1 MFWMI
6 PKGQRLF
13 LSEMQKDKLILIIVF
28 LVFFLIFSS
37 GGVFLYYKI
46 NALEESIS
54 NIDTTKTSENSKSL
68 NTSTQGV
75 EFSKEE
81 ITSLINDT
89 IDEKLKNTTGTKTT
103 TAAKTSTSE
112 EALTRTA
119 YIPLVGP
126 ITTTSTSWVDATG
139 TDISIDL
146 ATDYGKDA
154 KVSWEAFLSIANSNG
169 TAYARLFDVTHGI
182 AVSGSELS
190 VTDNATS
197 TNVTSKYISLW
208 AGRNLYR
215 VQVKS
220 LNSFVATFSSGRIKI
235 VY

>member
-1 MFWMI
+1 MYWMI

-13 LSEMQKDKLILIIVF
+13 LSEMQKDKLVLTIVF
-28 LVFFLIFSS
+28 LVFFLIFSA
-37 GGVFLYYKI
+37 GGVFLFYKI
-46 NALEESIS
+46 NALEESIARI
-54 NIDTTKTSENSKSL
+54 NTTNTSENTESL
-68 NTSTQGV
+68 NTGTQSAA
-75 EFSKEE
+75 FSKEE
-81 ITSLINDT
+81 ITSLINNT
-89 IDEKLKNTTGTKTT
+89 VDEKLKSTAGTKTT
-103 TAAKTSTSE
+103 NTKTSTSE

-126 ITTTSTSWVDATG
+126 ITTTSISWVDAAG

-190 VTDNATS
+190 VTDNATP
-197 TNVTSKYISLW
+197 TNVTTKYINLW

-220 LNSFVATFSSGRIKI
+220 LNSFVATFLSGRIKI